1 MSAAALSLGQ
11 KIMEKITII
20 VRIMKQ
26 MLMKQREAYE
36 ASLPWRQ
43 AHLVAESALAADS
56 TKEITDS
63 ALVLWGYLGH
73 SLKVPPG
80 FLAPVNGM
88 GCEQLILPSVP

>member
-26 MLMKQREAYE
+26 MLMKQREAYDE

-56 TKEITDS
+56 TAENADS

-73 SLKVPPG
+73 SLKVPPWLFG
-80 FLAPVNGM
+80 ASEWNG
-88 GCEQLILPSVP
+88 L